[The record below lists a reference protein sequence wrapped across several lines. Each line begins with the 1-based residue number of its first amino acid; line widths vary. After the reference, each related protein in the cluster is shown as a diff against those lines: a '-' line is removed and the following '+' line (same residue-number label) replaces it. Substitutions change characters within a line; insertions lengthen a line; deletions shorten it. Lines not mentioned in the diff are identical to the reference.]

1 MTITQEI
8 ASEAVPEAVKNPRE
22 LVSPELFGKLVAR
35 VVQDADVTPD
45 YAARVVDQTI
55 VFLKACADNRSGMLS
70 PSTQV
75 DDGWHA
81 FVLHTEE
88 YAEFCERIAGRFIHH
103 RPMMNEDIRSGAA
116 LARTIEALH
125 ATGYPVDE
133 ELWDRTQSCGS
144 GCKD

>member
-1 MTITQEI
+1 MTITADTTAI
-8 ASEAVPEAVKNPRE
+8 AVTTSPRE
-22 LVSPELFGKLVAR
+22 LVSAELFGKLVAR

-45 YAARVVDQTI
+45 HAERVVDQTI
-55 VFLKACADNRSGMLS
+55 VFLKACADNRSGKVLS

-81 FVLHTEE
+81 FVLHTQD
-88 YAEFCERIAGRFIHH
+88 YAEFCQRIAGRFLHH

-116 LARTIEALH
+116 LARTIEAVR

-133 ELWDRTQSCGS
+133 DLWDRTQSCGS
-144 GCKD
+144 GCND